1 MSKIS
6 NALYTVFDIIVW
18 GPLLLVMMTIVIA
31 MYALV
36 AIAEELGR

>member
-6 NALYTVFDIIVW
+6 DALHTVFDIIVW
-18 GPLLLVMMTIVIA
+18 GPLLLVMITIVTA

-36 AIAEELGR
+36 AIAEELTR